1 MSKTPPTGN
10 PVGRPTLY
18 TEELLA
24 KAKTYLS
31 VYTRL
36 IPSHQDL
43 CLFLGVADATLYRW
57 AEEKP
62 EFKEILDE
70 VKQTQFAK
78 SMDGGLSGD
87 MNPSIV
93 KLLLGKHGY
102 SDKLDN
108 TSSDGSMSPTTVTRI
123 ELVAKEFDV

>member
-1 MSKTPPTGN
+1 MATKPTGR
-10 PVGRPTLY
+10 PEGRPTKY
-18 TEELLA
+18 TPALLA
-24 KAKTYLS
+24 KANSYLS
-31 VYTRL
+31 TYTRM

-43 CLFLGVADATLYRW
+43 CLHLGIADATLYRW

-62 EFKEILDE
+62 EFKDILAQ
-70 VKQTQFAK
+70 VKQEQFAK

-87 MNPSIV
+87 MNASIV

-102 SDKLDN
+102 SDKVDS
-108 TSSDGSMSPTTVTRI
+108 TSSDGSMSPTAVTRI